1 MKKIGIIG
9 LGMMGR
15 GIGINLLKAGFPLS
29 FLQRSAK
36 SSQDDVI
43 ALGAK
48 PLSSISE
55 LTKYSEVI
63 LLCLTGSAQVEEVMF
78 SPDGVL
84 ANLNPGSIVI
94 DLSTAI
100 PESTLKVA
108 TAVQVAGGLYL
119 DSPMTRTPKEA
130 LEGRLNVLVGG
141 APDLLEQCRP
151 ILQCFTENIVYA
163 GPLSSGHRL
172 KLIHNFVALGYAGV
186 LAEAAACAKL
196 ANVDSEVL
204 LRVLDTGA
212 GNGAILNRMKGFI
225 QSGDDASFQFTLE
238 NAVKDLAYYKAMV
251 SELGAFSL
259 AADATQ
265 KIYEHASKTEKAGA
279 TVPWLMSAL
288 DRTKAI

>member
-15 GIGINLLKAGFPLS
+15 GIGINLLKSGFPLS
-29 FLQRSAK
+29 FLQRSVK

-43 ALGAK
+43 AQGAK
-48 PLSSISE
+48 PLSSIAE
-55 LTKYSEVI
+55 VTKNSEVI
-63 LLCLTGSAQVEEVMF
+63 LLCLTGSSQVEEVIF
-78 SPDGVL
+78 GVDGVL
-84 ANLNPGSIVI
+84 ANLLPGSIVI

-100 PESTLKVA
+100 PKSTLKVA
-108 TAVQVAGGLYL
+108 RAIQEAGSFYL

-141 APDLLEQCRP
+141 DPDLLEQCRP
-151 ILQCFTENIVYA
+151 VLKCFTENIVYA

-172 KLIHNFVALGYAGV
+172 KLIHNFVALGYASV

-196 ANVDSEVL
+196 ADVDSRVL
-204 LRVLDTGA
+204 LQVLETGA

-238 NAVKDLAYYKAMV
+238 NAVKDLGYYGAMV
-251 SELGAFSL
+251 EELDAFSV
-259 AADATQ
+259 AATATQ
-265 KIYEHASKTEKAGA
+265 KIFEHALHTEKAGA
-279 TVPWLMSAL
+279 TVPWLVSSL
-288 DRTKAI
+288 NKTK

>member
-29 FLQRSAK
+29 FLQRSVK
-36 SSQDDVI
+36 SSQYDVI
-43 ALGAK
+43 AQGAK
-48 PLSSISE
+48 PLSSIAE
-55 LTKYSEVI
+55 VAKNSEVI
-63 LLCLTGSAQVEEVMF
+63 LLCLTGSAQVEEVIF
-78 SPDGVL
+78 GVDGVL
-84 ANLNPGSIVI
+84 ANLLPGTILI

-108 TAVQVAGGLYL
+108 RAIQDAGGFYL

-141 APDLLEQCRP
+141 HPDLLDQCRP
-151 ILQCFTENIVYA
+151 ILKCFTENIVYA
-163 GPLSSGHRL
+163 GSLSSGHRL
-172 KLIHNFVALGYAGV
+172 KLIHNFVALGYASV

-196 ANVDSEVL
+196 ANVDAGVLLEVL
-204 LRVLDTGA
+204 ETGA

-238 NAVKDLAYYKAMV
+238 NAVKDLGYYGAMV
-251 SELGAFSL
+251 KELGAFSV

-265 KIYEHASKTEKAGA
+265 KIYGHAIQSEKAGA
-279 TVPWLMSAL
+279 TVPWLVSAL
-288 DRTKAI
+288 NKTK